1 MPIYWR
7 SPKFT
12 DPHVKLR
19 AANSP
24 FVDEPSPDPK
34 IRLRQLRTI
43 TAAYQSLT
51 PAEPLLPLPDS
62 PLPALLAMR
71 STLNLVDQTKASIS
85 ETKESIEKA
94 KQRLQQEQT
103 GLTDARSITRALK
116 ERIEKLQREHEEQ
129 SQKTNEDL
137 IKGMIKEQDQQRRH
151 YKMELRNL
159 VKAFNR
165 FVDQHLAAM
174 VAVEDLGG
182 PVVGDLLEIDEDTLR
197 TGFTQQGRPKKA
209 KADNIKEDAKRKRRN
224 EEIWGSEDE
233 DMAERTRSEKDAA
246 GASFR
251 KLTED
256 LLNAAAGDNDSDP
269 YIRISRES
277 AAVRFLV
284 RAKVAQ
290 FHPDDARQLRL
301 IDFGL
306 ELDELEC

>member
-1 MPIYWR
+1 M
-7 SPKFT
+7 
-12 DPHVKLR
+12 
-19 AANSP
+19 
-24 FVDEPSPDPK
+24 DEPSPDPK

-85 ETKESIEKA
+85 ETKESIGKA

-103 GLTDARSITRALK
+103 GLKDARSITRALK
-116 ERIEKLQREHEEQ
+116 ERIEKVQREHEEQ

-137 IKGMIKEQDQQRRH
+137 VKGTIKEQDQQRRH
-151 YKMELRNL
+151 YTMELRNL

-165 FVDQHLAAM
+165 FVDQYMAAM

-209 KADNIKEDAKRKRRN
+209 KADKTKEDAKRKRRN

-233 DMAERTRSEKDAA
+233 DMAESTRSEKDAA

-256 LLNAAAGDNDSDP
+256 LLNAAAGDDDSNP

-306 ELDELEC
+306 ELDELEG

>member
-1 MPIYWR
+1 M
-7 SPKFT
+7 
-12 DPHVKLR
+12 
-19 AANSP
+19 
-24 FVDEPSPDPK
+24 DEPSPDPK

-85 ETKESIEKA
+85 ETKESIGKA

-103 GLTDARSITRALK
+103 GLKDARSITRALQ
-116 ERIEKLQREHEEQ
+116 ERIEKVQREHEEQ

-151 YKMELRNL
+151 YTMELRNL

-165 FVDQHLAAM
+165 FVDQYMAAM

-209 KADNIKEDAKRKRRN
+209 KADKTKEDAKRKRRN

-233 DMAERTRSEKDAA
+233 DMAESTRSEKDAA

-256 LLNAAAGDNDSDP
+256 LLNAAAGDDDSNP

-306 ELDELEC
+306 ELDELEG

>member
-1 MPIYWR
+1 
-7 SPKFT
+7 
-12 DPHVKLR
+12 
-19 AANSP
+19 
-24 FVDEPSPDPK
+24 
-34 IRLRQLRTI
+34 
-43 TAAYQSLT
+43 
-51 PAEPLLPLPDS
+51 
-62 PLPALLAMR
+62 MR
-71 STLNLVDQTKASIS
+71 STLNVVDQTKASIL
-85 ETKESIEKA
+85 ETKEDIEKA
-94 KQRLQQEQT
+94 EQRLRQEEAD
-103 GLTDARSITRALK
+103 LKDARFITRALK
-116 ERIEKLQREHEEQ
+116 ERIVKVQREHEEQ
-129 SQKTNEDL
+129 SQKSNEDV
-137 IKGMIKEQDQQRRH
+137 IKDIIQEQVQQRRH
-151 YKMELRNL
+151 YTMELRNL

-165 FVDQHLAAM
+165 FVDQDLAAM

-182 PVVGDLLEIDEDTLR
+182 PVVGDLLDIDEDTLR

-209 KADNIKEDAKRKRRN
+209 KADKTKDDANRKRRN

-233 DMAERTRSEKDAA
+233 DMAESTRSEKHAA

-256 LLNAAAGDNDSDP
+256 LLNAAAGEDDSDP

-306 ELDELEC
+306 ELDELEG

>member
-1 MPIYWR
+1 M
-7 SPKFT
+7 FT
-12 DPHVKLR
+12 DPHAKLR

-34 IRLRQLRTI
+34 VRLRQLRTI

-51 PAEPLLPLPDS
+51 PAEPLLPSPDS

-71 STLNLVDQTKASIS
+71 STLNLVDQTKASIL

-94 KQRLQQEQT
+94 KQRLQQEQAD
-103 GLTDARSITRALK
+103 LKNARSITRALS
-116 ERIEKLQREHEEQ
+116 ERIEKVQREHEEQ
-129 SQKTNEDL
+129 SQKTNED
-137 IKGMIKEQDQQRRH
+137 IINGIIQEQDQQRRH
-151 YKMELRNL
+151 YTMELRKL

-182 PVVGDLLEIDEDTLR
+182 PVVGDLLGIDEDTLR
-197 TGFTQQGRPKKA
+197 TGFTQQGKPKKA
-209 KADNIKEDAKRKRRN
+209 KADKTKEDVKRQRRN

-233 DMAERTRSEKDAA
+233 DMAESTRSEKDAA

-256 LLNAAAGDNDSDP
+256 LLNAAAGDDDSDP

-290 FHPDDARQLRL
+290 FHPDDARRLRL

-306 ELDELEC
+306 ELDELEG